1 MSNLSDNEVTLSP
14 ASAQSNIA
22 ESPENQLS
30 KSSQTTAETSAQT
43 GQFISESAAESNA
56 PQSESAAASATTM
69 TQPAETSVANR
80 VAAESTSTA
89 SAVATT
95 STQAVDS
102 TITVS
107 NPANY
112 PTDAAKLVDKNALGE
127 PYYIYQ
133 IVKLDGSTING
144 KDAHLIL
151 SVDTTDPQGTN
162 YLYVTD
168 ASYTKSYQKYIV
180 RPNEYVDITVS
191 SNGSAIKNPQQTQVY
206 RVSNTGAYTLE
217 FNGKEISVPA
227 SVSIKS
233 YLRVTPVYGLGNQNS
248 IHYTDKVDISP
259 ENNAPAI
266 EYIYLDKDG
275 NYTTSENLPAN
286 VPVNGITGQQFV
298 ITNVD
303 SYKQVLNGYY
313 LTNQQGSLANT
324 ANGAYEGT
332 ISQFQIGQYYQK
344 TLYDWDRNVSQTLI
358 YELIDPQGTM
368 NISLLR
374 PGQKTETVTV
384 PVNEYK
390 TFSNGTLA
398 RNPFVPGANSVQL
411 IYADLGKIIPVD
423 ENGNPIAGADQP
435 IYNNDP
441 NDPHK
446 AGATQAPDLTA
457 LGWVLADP
465 TQATIIPGNPG
476 ADTLVQYRRVVVN
489 TEEKVVTQ
497 TVEYKYADGITQGR
511 PVLPQN
517 VVQSLTFTHTVIT
530 NPVTGKVISD
540 TWTPAGQFTAVASP
554 EIEGFW
560 ADQKQVGGN
569 DNVTHETPS
578 TAFTVLYAGPNE
590 STEEKTVT
598 QTVRYEYLD
607 GVTDGRP
614 ELPKDNVQ
622 TLTFTA
628 TIQRNPETGEIIS
641 TTWSPAQNFTLV
653 DTPKLDGY
661 YYSDAKAGSI
671 ESVTHESG
679 NTEYIVYYAAP
690 TSTTEDKVLTQ
701 TVHYQYADGNSQG
714 RPELPK
720 DNVQYITFT
729 QTTLTNPFNGNV
741 VAFYW
746 TPTNDQF
753 ELVQTPTI
761 NGFYADIAV
770 AGSND
775 YVVPEDSD
783 TYYVVNYAAP
793 VSTIAETKDV
803 TQTIRYEY
811 LDGVTEN
818 RPALPQTDVQKL
830 VFNRVVVTNPYTN
843 EVISDTWSPAQN
855 FTALETPVLAGFYYD
870 LAQAGSNAE
879 VTHES
884 GDTEYVVKYAP
895 AQVSTTDKTVTQ
907 TIKYQYADG
916 VTTGRPVLPQ
926 NNVQTLTFT
935 QTTLTNPFTG
945 EVLSS
950 TWSPAQ
956 NFTLVTTPELAGL
969 YYDLAQAGSTVNV
982 THESGDTEYVVNYAP
997 ATETTESK
1005 VVTQTIRYHYANGV
1019 SGNPALLPTDN
1030 VQQLEFTRTILTNPF
1045 TGEVIN
1051 DTWSPAQNFTV
1062 ITTPTIAGY
1071 YYDQAQAGN
1080 TVAVT
1085 HESPNKIYDVYYLAP
1100 DTTSEIK
1107 TITQTIKYEYVDGVT
1122 AGRPTL
1128 PQNNIQNLTFTQ
1140 IIVKNPITGEIVS
1153 TSWSPAQSFTIVNT
1167 PELAGF
1173 YYDIAQAGSNQLV
1186 THEDANTE
1194 YVVRYAPAK
1203 VVTEEQQVTQNIKYE
1218 YADGVTAGRP
1228 LLPENNVQ
1236 KLTFTHTVTTN
1247 PFTNEVISD
1256 EWTPAQSFSLV
1267 DTPILEGFY
1276 YDMAQAGS
1284 SQSVTHD
1291 SANTEYVVKY
1301 APARV
1306 TTEDKTVTQTVKYQ
1320 YADGVTTGR
1329 PVLPQNNIQT
1339 LTFTQT
1345 TLTNPFTGEVLSSTW
1360 SPAQNFTL
1368 VTTPELAGFYYD
1380 LAQAGSTVNVTHESG
1395 DTEYVVN
1402 YAAPN
1407 VTTETEKVTQ
1417 NVKYE
1422 YEDGVTEGRP
1432 SLPDDKTITVE
1443 FTHTVVTNPWTGEVI
1458 EDKWS
1463 PDQTIEM
1470 VKTPEIAGFHPDQAE
1485 IPAITVSHTNE
1496 NINHV
1501 VKYVADEQPVQPE
1514 PVTPEPDE
1522 GDQKEPTIPEQPI
1535 IPADKETP
1543 VSDPVDQPKTEVN
1556 QEAVVQPVSVK
1567 PLQKTQPVAQPATMS
1582 VSEKGETTDSP
1593 TKENQQLPQT
1603 GEQNSVAITALGLLA
1618 GVVGLLGLGLG
1629 KRKTKN

>member
-1 MSNLSDNEVTLSP
+1 
-14 ASAQSNIA
+14 
-22 ESPENQLS
+22 
-30 KSSQTTAETSAQT
+30 
-43 GQFISESAAESNA
+43 
-56 PQSESAAASATTM
+56 
-69 TQPAETSVANR
+69 
-80 VAAESTSTA
+80 
-89 SAVATT
+89 
-95 STQAVDS
+95 
-102 TITVS
+102 
-107 NPANY
+107 
-112 PTDAAKLVDKNALGE
+112 
-127 PYYIYQ
+127 
-133 IVKLDGSTING
+133 
-144 KDAHLIL
+144 
-151 SVDTTDPQGTN
+151 
-162 YLYVTD
+162 
-168 ASYTKSYQKYIV
+168 
-180 RPNEYVDITVS
+180 
-191 SNGSAIKNPQQTQVY
+191 
-206 RVSNTGAYTLE
+206 
-217 FNGKEISVPA
+217 
-227 SVSIKS
+227 
-233 YLRVTPVYGLGNQNS
+233 
-248 IHYTDKVDISP
+248 
-259 ENNAPAI
+259 
-266 EYIYLDKDG
+266 
-275 NYTTSENLPAN
+275 
-286 VPVNGITGQQFV
+286 
-298 ITNVD
+298 
-303 SYKQVLNGYY
+303 
-313 LTNQQGSLANT
+313 
-324 ANGAYEGT
+324 
-332 ISQFQIGQYYQK
+332 
-344 TLYDWDRNVSQTLI
+344 
-358 YELIDPQGTM
+358 M

-446 AGATQAPDLTA
+446 AGATQSPDLTA
-457 LGWVLADP
+457 LGWVLADS

-489 TEEKVVTQ
+489 TEEKVITQ

-517 VVQSLTFTHTVIT
+517 VVQSLTFVHTVIT

-540 TWTPAGQFTAVASP
+540 TWTPAGQ
-554 EIEGFW
+554 
-560 ADQKQVGGN
+560 
-569 DNVTHETPS
+569 
-578 TAFTVLYAGPNE
+578 FTVLYAGPNE

-690 TSTTEDKVLTQ
+690 TSTTEDKVITQ

-770 AGSND
+770 AGSDN
-775 YVVPEDSD
+775 YVIPEDSD

-793 VSTIAETKDV
+793 VSTVTETKDV

-818 RPALPQTDVQKL
+818 RPELPQTDIQKL
-830 VFNRVVVTNPYTN
+830 VFNRVVVTNPFTN
-843 EVISDTWSPAQN
+843 EIISDTWSPAQN
-855 FTALETPVLAGFYYD
+855 FTALETPALAGFYYD

-907 TIKYQYADG
+907 IIKYQYADG
-916 VTTGRPVLPQ
+916 VTTGRPALPQ

-945 EVLSS
+945 EVIS
-950 TWSPAQ
+950 
-956 NFTLVTTPELAGL
+956 
-969 YYDLAQAGSTVNV
+969 
-982 THESGDTEYVVNYAP
+982 
-997 ATETTESK
+997 
-1005 VVTQTIRYHYANGV
+1005 
-1019 SGNPALLPTDN
+1019 
-1030 VQQLEFTRTILTNPF
+1030 
-1045 TGEVIN
+1045 
-1051 DTWSPAQNFTV
+1051 DTWSPAQSFTLV
-1062 ITTPTIAGY
+1062 NSPQLDGY
-1071 YYDQAQAGN
+1071 YYDQAQAGSLS
-1080 TVAVT
+1080 TIT
-1085 HESPNKIYDVYYLAP
+1085 HESPNLVYDVYYLAP
-1100 DTTSEIK
+1100 DTTTETK
-1107 TITQTIKYEYVDGVT
+1107 DITQTIRYEYADGQT
-1122 AGRPTL
+1122 ANRPTL
-1128 PQNNIQNLTFTQ
+1128 PSTNTQ
-1140 IIVKNPITGEIVS
+1140 TIVRNPITGEVES
-1153 TSWSPAQSFTIVNT
+1153 ASWTGPQNFNIINT
-1167 PELAGF
+1167 PELAGY
-1173 YYDIAQAGSNQLV
+1173 YYDVAQAGSNLPV
-1186 THEDANTE
+1186 THDGANTE
-1194 YVVRYAPAK
+1194 YVVKYAPAK
-1203 VVTEEQQVTQNIKYE
+1203 VVTEEQQVTQNVKYE
-1218 YADGVTAGRP
+1218 YADGVTADRP
-1228 LLPENNVQ
+1228 GLPENNVQ
-1236 KLTFTHTVTTN
+1236 TLTFTHTVTTN
-1247 PFTNEVISD
+1247 PFTDEVISD

-1276 YDMAQAGS
+1276 YDIAQAGS
-1284 SQSVTHD
+1284 SQVVTHD

-1301 APARV
+1301 APASV

-1329 PVLPQNNIQT
+1329 PALPQNNVQT

-1380 LAQAGSTVNVTHESG
+1380 LAQAGSTVNVTHENG
-1395 DTEYVVN
+1395 DTEYVVK

-1417 NVKYE
+1417 NIKYE

-1463 PDQTIEM
+1463 PDQTIEAI
-1470 VKTPEIAGFHPDQAE
+1470 KTPEIEGFHPDQAE

-1501 VKYVADEQPVQPE
+1501 VKYVADENEQPVQPE
-1514 PVTPEPDE
+1514 PVTPQPDE
-1522 GDQKEPTIPEQPI
+1522 DDSKDPTTPEQPI
-1535 IPADKETP
+1535 ISADNETP
-1543 VSDPVDQPKTEVN
+1543 ASDPVDQPNTEVN
-1556 QEAVVQPVSVK
+1556 QEVVVQPVSVK

-1593 TKENQQLPQT
+1593 AKENQQLPQT
-1603 GEQNSVAITALGLLA
+1603 GGQNPVAVTALGLLA

>member
-1 MSNLSDNEVTLSP
+1 MSNLSDTEVTLSP
-14 ASAQSNIA
+14 ASAQSDIA

-30 KSSQTTAETSAQT
+30 KSSQSVDEASTQA
-43 GQFISESAAESNA
+43 GQLISEPVAESNA
-56 PQSESAAASATTM
+56 PQSESAATSATTM
-69 TQPAETSVANR
+69 TQPAETAVANP
-80 VAAESTSTA
+80 VAAESTSAA
-89 SAVATT
+89 SAIATT

-107 NPANY
+107 NPSNY
-112 PTDAAKLVDKNALGE
+112 PTDAAKLVDKNAQGE

-217 FNGKEISVPA
+217 FNGKEISIPA

-275 NYTTSENLPAN
+275 NYTTSANLPAN

-446 AGATQAPDLTA
+446 AGATQSPDLTA
-457 LGWVLADP
+457 LGWVLADS

-489 TEEKVVTQ
+489 TEEKVITQ

-517 VVQSLTFTHTVIT
+517 VVQSLTFVHTVIT

-540 TWTPAGQFTAVASP
+540 TWTPAGQ
-554 EIEGFW
+554 
-560 ADQKQVGGN
+560 
-569 DNVTHETPS
+569 
-578 TAFTVLYAGPNE
+578 FTVLYAGPNE

-690 TSTTEDKVLTQ
+690 TSTTEDKVITQ

-770 AGSND
+770 AGSDN
-775 YVVPEDSD
+775 YVIPEDSD

-793 VSTIAETKDV
+793 VSTVTETKDV

-818 RPALPQTDVQKL
+818 RPELPQTDIQKL
-830 VFNRVVVTNPYTN
+830 VFNRVVVTNPFTN
-843 EVISDTWSPAQN
+843 EIISDTWSPAQN
-855 FTALETPVLAGFYYD
+855 FTALETPALAGFYYD

-907 TIKYQYADG
+907 IIKYQYADG
-916 VTTGRPVLPQ
+916 VTTGRPALPQ

-945 EVLSS
+945 EVIS
-950 TWSPAQ
+950 
-956 NFTLVTTPELAGL
+956 
-969 YYDLAQAGSTVNV
+969 
-982 THESGDTEYVVNYAP
+982 
-997 ATETTESK
+997 
-1005 VVTQTIRYHYANGV
+1005 
-1019 SGNPALLPTDN
+1019 
-1030 VQQLEFTRTILTNPF
+1030 
-1045 TGEVIN
+1045 
-1051 DTWSPAQNFTV
+1051 DTWSPAQSFTLV
-1062 ITTPTIAGY
+1062 NSPQLDGY
-1071 YYDQAQAGN
+1071 YYDQAQAGSLS
-1080 TVAVT
+1080 TIT
-1085 HESPNKIYDVYYLAP
+1085 HESPNLVYDVYYLAP
-1100 DTTSEIK
+1100 DTTTETK
-1107 TITQTIKYEYVDGVT
+1107 DITQTIRYEYADGQT
-1122 AGRPTL
+1122 ANRPTL
-1128 PQNNIQNLTFTQ
+1128 PSTNTQ
-1140 IIVKNPITGEIVS
+1140 TIVRNPITGEVES
-1153 TSWSPAQSFTIVNT
+1153 ASWTGPQNFNIINT
-1167 PELAGF
+1167 PELAGY
-1173 YYDIAQAGSNQLV
+1173 YYDVAQAGSNLPV
-1186 THEDANTE
+1186 THDGANTE
-1194 YVVRYAPAK
+1194 YVVKYAPAK
-1203 VVTEEQQVTQNIKYE
+1203 VVTEEQQVTQNVKYE
-1218 YADGVTAGRP
+1218 YADGVTADRP
-1228 LLPENNVQ
+1228 GLPENNVQ
-1236 KLTFTHTVTTN
+1236 TLTFTHTVTTN
-1247 PFTNEVISD
+1247 PFTDEVISD

-1276 YDMAQAGS
+1276 YDIAQAGS
-1284 SQSVTHD
+1284 SQVVTHD

-1301 APARV
+1301 APASV

-1329 PVLPQNNIQT
+1329 PALPQNNVQT

-1380 LAQAGSTVNVTHESG
+1380 LAQAGSTVNVTHENG
-1395 DTEYVVN
+1395 DTEYVVK

-1417 NVKYE
+1417 NIKYE

-1463 PDQTIEM
+1463 PDQTIEAI
-1470 VKTPEIAGFHPDQAE
+1470 KTPEIEGFHPDQAE

-1501 VKYVADEQPVQPE
+1501 VKYVADENEQPVQPE
-1514 PVTPEPDE
+1514 PVTPQPDE
-1522 GDQKEPTIPEQPI
+1522 DDSKDPTTPEQPI
-1535 IPADKETP
+1535 ISADNETP
-1543 VSDPVDQPKTEVN
+1543 ASDPVDQPNTEVN
-1556 QEAVVQPVSVK
+1556 QEVVVQPVSVK

-1593 TKENQQLPQT
+1593 AKENQQLPQT
-1603 GEQNSVAITALGLLA
+1603 GGQNPVAVTALGLLA